1 MTQELEEQKY
11 DSAELEDMFNRFIS
25 LSEENFEV
33 VFNKLDS
40 IDNKLG
46 SIDNKLGSI
55 DNNLDEVSSKI
66 ECIMLQGK
74 EKLNKLKEISS
85 DISDINTILN
95 TRGD

>member
-1 MTQELEEQKY
+1 MTQELEEQRY

-33 VFNKLDS
+33 VFNKLD
-40 IDNKLG
+40 
-46 SIDNKLGSI
+46 SI

>member
-1 MTQELEEQKY
+1 MTEELEEQRY
-11 DSAELEDMFNRFIS
+11 DSAELENMLNRFIS

-33 VFNKLDS
+33 VFNKLD
-40 IDNKLG
+40 
-46 SIDNKLGSI
+46 SI

>member
-1 MTQELEEQKY
+1 MIYNISDKVMKNMTQELEEQRY

-40 IDNKLG
+40 IDN
-46 SIDNKLGSI
+46 
-55 DNNLDEVSSKI
+55 NLAEVSGKI

>member
-1 MTQELEEQKY
+1 MTEELEEQKY
-11 DSAELEDMFNRFIS
+11 DSAELENMLNRFIS
-25 LSEENFEV
+25 LSEQNFEV

-40 IDNKLG
+40 IDN
-46 SIDNKLGSI
+46 
-55 DNNLDEVSSKI
+55 NLAEVSGKI

>member
-1 MTQELEEQKY
+1 MTQELEEQRY

-33 VFNKLDS
+33 VFNKLD
-40 IDNKLG
+40 
-46 SIDNKLGSI
+46 SI

-85 DISDINTILN
+85 DISDINTISN

>member
-1 MTQELEEQKY
+1 MTQELEEQRY

-33 VFNKLDS
+33 VFNKLD
-40 IDNKLG
+40 